1 MRLRIYFKDGDV
13 ITIHPEMIDAVMK
26 NDKPLTELI
35 GTDEVV
41 KIEVE
46 VE

>member
-13 ITIHPEMIDAVMK
+13 ITIHPEMLDSVMK
-26 NDKPLTELI
+26 NNKPLIELLD
-35 GTDEVV
+35 TDEVV